1 MGDPLT
7 IEVRHEQDYVIVTAA
22 GEIDISTVTRMRDCL
37 FELAAS
43 GRPLV
48 ADLDQVSFIDSTG
61 LAALVGTA
69 KRAAACGGSLY
80 AVCQPA
86 EDPPAV
92 PHYRAGP
99 PDTASQHPGRG
110 RGSPGGCP
118 GHILNHHPQSPY
130 RKSRKLLKETA
141 ASGLAVTGRDTWRQR
156 QALVYAILAL
166 AAASAGDAHAWRRVL
181 DPKPSPEPSGTR
193 HRGATGFLMLLAGR
207 PRLVKW
213 VSTRSRSFLV

>member
-69 KRAAACGGSLY
+69 KRAAACCGSLY
-80 AVCQPA
+80 GRLMVDAGLELTRLDNYYLKGP
-86 EDPPAV
+86 
-92 PHYRAGP
+92 RAFGYMFESV
-99 PDTASQHPGRG
+99 AAQ
-110 RGSPGGCP
+110 PGG
-118 GHILNHHPQSPY
+118 
-130 RKSRKLLKETA
+130 R
-141 ASGLAVTGRDTWRQR
+141 
-156 QALVYAILAL
+156 
-166 AAASAGDAHAWRRVL
+166 
-181 DPKPSPEPSGTR
+181 
-193 HRGATGFLMLLAGR
+193 
-207 PRLVKW
+207 
-213 VSTRSRSFLV
+213 